1 MFWGKTDKPIY
12 IYRFIYIY
20 AIYQRK
26 GKGMIMSCSELSHFS
41 CFQLFANPM
50 QTPKQGDCVRVKG
63 IANMLYHEYRVWEEC
78 KSGKGSKTAI
88 VN

>member
-26 GKGMIMSCSELSHFS
+26 RKGMMMSCTELSHFS

-63 IANMLYHEYRVWEEC
+63 VANMNIKFE
-78 KSGKGSKTAI
+78 KN
-88 VN
+88 VNQEKVVKAAMVN